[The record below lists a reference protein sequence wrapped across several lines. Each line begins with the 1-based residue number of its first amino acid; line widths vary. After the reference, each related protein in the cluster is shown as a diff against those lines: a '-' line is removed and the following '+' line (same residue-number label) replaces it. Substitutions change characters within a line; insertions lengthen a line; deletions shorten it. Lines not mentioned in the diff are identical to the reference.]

1 MMRLPDLLLAVACP
15 PLYLGRR
22 RRWVGAVLMGLV
34 WVLAVALTGLSFY
47 AMAQEGIQD
56 GIVLLAGGLLFWLVS
71 GLLAWLWSRQPPLG
85 AATLG
90 LGLVCLRDRPPPARP
105 RLRLKHTEVP
115 RFLATSGS
123 SLTCIAL
130 ARRWRAA

>member
-1 MMRLPDLLLAVACP
+1 MVRLPDLLLAVACP

-22 RRWVGAVLMGLV
+22 RRRWVGAVLVGLV

-71 GLLAWLWSRQPPLG
+71 GLLAWLWSR
-85 AATLG
+85 
-90 LGLVCLRDRPPPARP
+90 
-105 RLRLKHTEVP
+105 
-115 RFLATSGS
+115 
-123 SLTCIAL
+123 
-130 ARRWRAA
+130 